1 MITDTDQEAKSD
13 QIILPEQILQGPVEF
28 KTTATIE
35 PLNDAIPKE
44 KQIDVTD
51 FLHIL
56 LSSLKDMS
64 ARPSLSFEKACPPIL
79 RKKAFSRD
87 EIRRIK
93 KKQDNLPFDENSF
106 VEELK
111 KKISAIP
118 NFSKSYDDLLT
129 NNK

>member
-1 MITDTDQEAKSD
+1 MQTDTNKDSKTDQFFFPDE
-13 QIILPEQILQGPVEF
+13 ILKDPVEF
-28 KTTATIE
+28 KTTLTFERQTDI
-35 PLNDAIPKE
+35 IPKE

-64 ARPSLSFEKACPPIL
+64 ARPTISCEKACPTVL

-93 KKQDNLPFDENSF
+93 QRSDNSSFDENSF
-106 VEELK
+106 IEELK

-118 NFSKSYDDLLT
+118 NFTENYDYLLKSE
-129 NNK
+129 K